1 MAKSAFGGLLLYSLL
16 LMASCPALCG
26 GNPDAISTK
35 EISPEEAELT
45 LEAESLVQQF
55 AGTLK
60 PQLQAA
66 MQQGGPVHAIN
77 VCAEVAPRIAR
88 QLSDSS
94 GWQVK
99 RVSLKARNSGT
110 AVPDSWEREILQQFD
125 QRRAAGELPQQLTVA
140 AAVDG
145 KFRYM
150 KAQGVE
156 PLCLTCHGE
165 TLDPQVRAALQ
176 QRYPDDQATGYR
188 EGQIRGAFSLSK
200 SL

>member
-1 MAKSAFGGLLLYSLL
+1 
-16 LMASCPALCG
+16 MASSPALCG
-26 GNPDAISTK
+26 GDPVAISTK
-35 EISPEEAELT
+35 EIASEEAELT

-77 VCAEVAPRIAR
+77 VCAEEAPRIAR

-125 QRRAAGELPQQLTVA
+125 QRRADGELPQQLSAA
-140 AAVDG
+140 AAVNG
-145 KFRYM
+145 QFRFM

-176 QRYPDDQATGYR
+176 QRYPDDRATGYR

-200 SL
+200 AL

>member
-1 MAKSAFGGLLLYSLL
+1 MAKSAFGGLLLSSLL
-16 LMASCPALCG
+16 LMASSPALCG

-77 VCAEVAPRIAR
+77 VCAEEAPQIAR

-125 QRRAAGELPQQLTVA
+125 QRRAAGELLQQLSAA
-140 AAVDG
+140 AAVNG
-145 KFRYM
+145 QFRYM

-176 QRYPDDQATGYR
+176 QRYPDDRATGYR

>member
-1 MAKSAFGGLLLYSLL
+1 MAKSALGRLLLSSLL
-16 LMASCPALCG
+16 VMAASPVLCG
-26 GNPDAISTK
+26 GDPDAISTK
-35 EISPEEAELT
+35 EISPKEAEPT

-77 VCAEVAPRIAR
+77 VCAEEAPRIAR

-125 QRRAAGELPQQLTVA
+125 QRQATGELPQQLSA
-140 AAVDG
+140 AAVVDG
-145 KFRYM
+145 RFRYM

-176 QRYPDDQATGYR
+176 QRYPDDRATGYR

-200 SL
+200 AL

>member
-1 MAKSAFGGLLLYSLL
+1 MAKTTLGKLLLCSLL
-16 LMASCPALCG
+16 VMASGPALCG
-26 GNPDAISTK
+26 GTPDTNPAKD
-35 EISPEEAELT
+35 ISPQEAELT
-45 LEAESLVQQF
+45 LEAETLVKQF

-60 PQLQAA
+60 PQLQVA

-77 VCAEVAPRIAR
+77 VCAEEAPRIAR

-99 RVSLKARNSGT
+99 RVSLKARNAST
-110 AVPDSWEREILQQFD
+110 AVPDNWEREILQQFD
-125 QRRAAGELPQQLTVA
+125 QRRAAGDLPQQLSA
-140 AAVDG
+140 AAVVDG
-145 KFRYM
+145 RFRYM

-156 PLCLTCHGE
+156 PLCLTCHGK
-165 TLDPQVRAALQ
+165 TLNPLVQTALQ

-200 SL
+200 PL